1 MKNYTVDQFLASNL
15 VITGHVNHVSIDPE
29 LTLSHS
35 SGDFRN
41 CYAAYGYVF
50 LTTPD
55 KGVMRFSWI
64 AQHEV
69 GGGSNPESESAI
81 DLLANEKK
89 FFIDISE
96 DCPELERMALVS
108 DHGAALDPDDFND
121 AVMVVAKFAPWR
133 AAMRE
138 ALIKYCNA

>member
-15 VITGHVNHVSIDPE
+15 VITGHVNHVSIDTE
-29 LTLSHS
+29 LTLSHR

-55 KGVMRFSWI
+55 KGVMGFSWI

-69 GGGSNPESESAI
+69 GEGRNPESESAI
-81 DLLANEKK
+81 DLLANEKN

-108 DHGAALDPDDFND
+108 DNGTPFTDQDDLND
-121 AVMVVAKFAPWR
+121 AVGRSRYRGEKPSL
-133 AAMRE
+133 
-138 ALIKYCNA
+138 LIDYKM